1 MPQQKCVEAGGALPQ
16 ESVRLSGS
24 PRVSLDSLEV
34 DALTGRPI
42 YLAGQRVIPG
52 RYRQLE
58 TGREVVL
65 EHEDRLPASLDGRVA
80 CYIWLGPSSVPRI
93 LQEPT
98 PPSRPHPV
106 REPLVL

>member
-1 MPQQKCVEAGGALPQ
+1 MPRQEFVEGKGTLPQ
-16 ESVRLSGS
+16 KIL
-24 PRVSLDSLEV
+24 RVSGESGVGLEV

-93 LQEPT
+93 LQEPV
-98 PPSRPHPV
+98 PPNRPHPV
-106 REPLVL
+106 REPSVL